1 MAEEQDDSQKTE
13 DPTPKRLEETRKKG
27 QVPNSREVAS
37 WFMILAFT
45 LLVFTLIESVAV
57 DLSRAMRGFLENGYD
72 VSLDQGNLIDVLA
85 NTAIDVGMALILA
98 LSLPLAAALAASLL
112 QFGFLWAPESIAPK
126 LEKISPISGMKRLF
140 SMRSVTEFIKGI
152 VKISIVGVVATV
164 IMYPEVENVTAF
176 LDMDLISLVQ
186 EIVRLGGMMLV
197 VVLMMV
203 TIIAG
208 IDLIYQRYE
217 HMKKLKMSRQEI
229 KDEFK
234 QTEGDPVVKNRIRQI
249 RTERAR
255 KRMMAQV
262 PQSDVVVTNPTHF
275 AVALSYDPTSNS
287 APRMTAKGADL
298 VAKRIRDLANDN
310 DIPIVENPPLARALY
325 AGCEVDD
332 EIPADHY
339 QAVAE
344 VIGYVYRL
352 KGKKM
357 PEEPQE

>member
-45 LLVFTLIESVAV
+45 LLVFTLIETAGVE
-57 DLSRAMRGFLENGYD
+57 LSRVMRGFLEQGYA
-72 VSLDQGNLIDVLA
+72 VSLDQGNLIDVLSD
-85 NTAIDVGMALILA
+85 TSLEVALALLLP
-98 LSLPLAAALAASLL
+98 LSLPLAAAFCASVL

-126 LEKISPISGMKRLF
+126 LEKISPVSGMKRLF
-140 SMRSVTEFIKGI
+140 SMRSVTEFLKGI
-152 VKISIVGVVATV
+152 IKIVIVGVVATI
-164 IMYPEVENVTAF
+164 IMYPEVKNVTRF
-176 LDMDLISLVQ
+176 LDMELLALVQ
-186 EIVRLGGMMLV
+186 EIIDLSGMMLI

-208 IDLIYQRYE
+208 IDLVYQRYE

-262 PQSDVVVTNPTHF
+262 PKSDVIITNPTHF
-275 AVALSYDPTSNS
+275 AVALSYDPVGGS
-287 APRMTAKGADL
+287 APRVMAKGADL

-310 DIPIVENPPLARALY
+310 DIPIVENPPLARALF

-332 EIPADHY
+332 EIPTEHY

-352 KGKKM
+352 KGKTM
-357 PEEPQE
+357 PD

>member
-1 MAEEQDDSQKTE
+1 MAEQQDDSQKTE
-13 DPTPKRLEETRKKG
+13 DPTLKRLEETRKKG
-27 QVPNSREVAS
+27 QVANSREVAS

-45 LLVFTLIESVAV
+45 LLVFTLIESVAI
-57 DLSRAMRGFLENGYD
+57 DLSKVMRGFLENGYD
-72 VSLDQGNLIDVLA
+72 VSLDQGNLIDVLV
-85 NTAIDVGMALILA
+85 NTVFDVGLA
-98 LSLPLAAALAASLL
+98 LLLVLALPLAAALAASLL

-140 SMRSVTEFIKGI
+140 SMRSITEFIKGI
-152 VKISIVGVVATV
+152 LKIIIVGVVATV
-164 IMYPEVENVTAF
+164 IIYPEVKNVTSF
-176 LDMDLISLVQ
+176 LDMDLAVLVQ
-186 EIVRLGGMMLV
+186 EIMRLCGMMLI
-197 VVLMMV
+197 VVLMLV
-203 TIIAG
+203 TVIAG
-208 IDLIYQRYE
+208 ADLIYQRYE
-217 HMKKLKMSRQEI
+217 HIRKLKMSRQEI

-262 PQSDVVVTNPTHF
+262 PQSDVVITNPTHF
-275 AVALSYDPTSNS
+275 AIALAYDPTSNS
-287 APRMTAKGADL
+287 APRLTAKGADL
-298 VAKRIRDLANDN
+298 VAKRIRDLANDY

-332 EIPADHY
+332 EIPAEHY

-352 KGKKM
+352 KGKQM
-357 PEEPQE
+357 PQ